1 MFIFL
6 LIPSILNRIIQSQYL
21 IIEMLWLTLAH
32 FHIFYFHNQSRAWS
46 RALITDS
53 YVQSK
58 LCWGG
63 HSASEIHQHPAT
75 TIYIK
80 LGQFVDFVQTKILAE
95 CRQYRVRVHS
105 RKFSKHKT
113 EINFNIWILSELP
126 RVSPPEHS
134 SLQGCNYQE

>member
-32 FHIFYFHNQSRAWS
+32 FHIFYFHNQSGAWC

-58 LCWGG
+58 LCWGDTQPTKSINIQPLLFISNLDSLLILFKQKYWR
-63 HSASEIHQHPAT
+63 SADSIEYGYTVESSVNTEQKSIST
-75 TIYIK
+75 
-80 LGQFVDFVQTKILAE
+80 LG
-95 CRQYRVRVHS
+95 
-105 RKFSKHKT
+105 FSQSQPVLVPLLL
-113 EINFNIWILSELP
+113 W
-126 RVSPPEHS
+126 
-134 SLQGCNYQE
+134 SLQGCNYLE

>member
-32 FHIFYFHNQSRAWS
+32 FHIFYFHNQSGAWC

-58 LCWGG
+58 LCWGDTQPTKSINIQPLLFISNLDSLLILFKQKYWRSVESTEYSRQFSKYTKLKSISTFP
-63 HSASEIHQHPAT
+63 HFPESAS
-75 TIYIK
+75 
-80 LGQFVDFVQTKILAE
+80 VD
-95 CRQYRVRVHS
+95 
-105 RKFSKHKT
+105 
-113 EINFNIWILSELP
+113 W
-126 RVSPPEHS
+126 
-134 SLQGCNYQE
+134 GCNYLE